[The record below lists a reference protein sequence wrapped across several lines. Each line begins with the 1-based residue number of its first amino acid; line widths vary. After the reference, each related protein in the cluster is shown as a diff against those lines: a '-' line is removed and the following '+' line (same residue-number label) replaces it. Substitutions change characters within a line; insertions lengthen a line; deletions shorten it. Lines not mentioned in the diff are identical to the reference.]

1 MLGSNLLACARVS
14 RKKGGLGHT
23 GNCRNDGTAR
33 SPLKCQSLPVDLPS
47 GLNVR
52 NKMEMD
58 LTRSKGTSFSCQI
71 KVFLALEGPAP

>member
-14 RKKGGLGHT
+14 RKKGGLSHS

-33 SPLKCQSLPVDLPS
+33 SPLKFQSLTVDLPL
-47 GLNVR
+47 GLHVR

-58 LTRSKGTSFSCQI
+58 LIRSKRTSSCV
-71 KVFLALEGPAP
+71 KSKCFLR